1 LQNRKPGNCDREH
14 MICSEPRRYLSHFEI
29 AVCSGRSSIS
39 GKAKGGPRLRGAC
52 CQLGANCPSRAFVWR
67 SVIHWHR
74 PGLAFSLR
82 ATRKTFKT
90 VSTIPAAI
98 PTPRSSSW

>member
-1 LQNRKPGNCDREH
+1 MLRQIVNQRQVDDE
-14 MICSEPRRYLSHFEI
+14 
-29 AVCSGRSSIS
+29 
-39 GKAKGGPRLRGAC
+39 AKGEPRLRGARR
-52 CQLGANCPSRAFVWR
+52 QLGANCPSRPFVWR

-90 VSTIPAAI
+90 VSTIPTAI
-98 PTPRSSSW
+98 RTPRSSSW